1 MSVFEQVVYGVAIYF
16 GLCWLFG
23 VEDLVTMAL
32 GAMGVK
38 HNASSLVLSFVE
50 GFNGG
55 YEDVV
60 VDDGDGVGVVGV
72 AAMGGDKEVEAE
84 SDDRGVASDLYQG
97 DGEGRRSDRAKGDER
112 GGVRDNRG
120 FARDEKEVGGYLSI
134 KQLRALG
141 RKHRIVGYGK
151 MSYDELLREVVK
163 RNLLKL

>member
-32 GAMGVK
+32 GAVGVK
-38 HNASSLVLSFVE
+38 HNVSGLVLSFVE

-72 AAMGGDKEVEAE
+72 AVMGGDREVEAE
-84 SDDRGVASDLYQG
+84 SDDRGVASDLHQG
-97 DGEGRRSDRAKGDER
+97 DGGRSDRAKGDEG
-112 GGVRDNRG
+112 GGVRENRG

-151 MSYDELLREVVK
+151 MSYDELLREVMK